1 MNISRV
7 VVDASF
13 FLKIFLPEDKSD
25 EAEERWRNWIE
36 ESIEVVAPALIVFEV
51 SSVLRNKVYRGIL
64 EKDDAKEI
72 IDQIRHLNLTLIY
85 NEELLDIAWE
95 IGSTLKTSALYDCFY
110 IALSKFLSIPLWTTD
125 KKLYNSARRKFP
137 FINLL

>member
-1 MNISRV
+1 MSKSRV

-25 EAEERWRNWIE
+25 EAEERWTNWIE

-64 EKDDAKEI
+64 GKDDAKEI
-72 IDQIRHLNLTLIY
+72 IDQIGHLNLTLIY

-95 IGSTLKTSALYDCFY
+95 IGSTLKSSALYDCFY
-110 IALSKFLSIPLWTTD
+110 IALSKFLSIPLWTAD
-125 KKLYNSARRKFP
+125 KKLYNSARRKFS